1 MISHSFLAAIAVHTQ
16 TVERG
21 EANCTVERCP
31 TCGRRPAAFKYHAT
45 RKRTFRVIVDRMV
58 QTVVS
63 ALTRWKCPACRET
76 FTLYPDFALP
86 HKRYVRQDV
95 CRLSERYV
103 TEDDP
108 SYRKAVQVNGTAV
121 YYDAGAGGRQAVDN
135 RATAGDSQAIDDRTL
150 WPSTL
155 HRWIGWV
162 GGLRRTLREAFQLI
176 RARSATCDVHRDLVP
191 LAPGKYRGEQRKAV
205 LQACGRLFRTDEAY
219 RNLFQTSIFPDLATV
234 CGWS

>member
-1 MISHSFLAAIAVHTQ
+1 MISHPVLAAIAAHTHA
-16 TVERG
+16 VERG
-21 EANCTVERCP
+21 ETSCTVERCP

-45 RKRTFRVIVDRMV
+45 RKRTFRVIVDRMI

-63 ALTRWKCPACRET
+63 ALTRWRCPACRKT
-76 FTLYPDFALP
+76 FTLYSDFALP

-95 CRLSERYV
+95 FRLSDRYV
-103 TEDDP
+103 TEDDL
-108 SYRKAVQVNGTAV
+108 SSRKAVQVNDMPV
-121 YYDAGAGGRQAVDN
+121 YYDAGVGGRQAVDN
-135 RATAGDSQAIDDRTL
+135 RATVGDSQAIDDRVL

-176 RARSATCDVHRDLVP
+176 RARSATCDVYRDLVA
-191 LAPGKYRGEQRKAV
+191 LAPWKYRSEKRKAV

-219 RNLFQTSIFPDLATV
+219 RNLFRTSIFPHLATV
-234 CGWS
+234 YGWN